1 MFSAVFV
8 SVVGEMNDSISAQ
21 MFRVSWAELSVF
33 VGMQERGDTQ
43 ANSGSL

>member
-1 MFSAVFV
+1 MFSAVIV

-43 ANSGSL
+43 ANNGSL